1 MARAGPPPQAVPGKP
16 LITELPLFPLQTV
29 LFPGGRLALRLF
41 EQRYLT
47 MAKACL
53 KDNTAFGVCAIRE
66 GKEVGA
72 PAVPFD
78 VGTTAKI
85 AEWDMQQLG
94 VLQIVATGEARFRV
108 IEHHA
113 QRDGLLVGRVE
124 WLPAQADGAIPAACE
139 PAVRLLERVIE
150 QHAEL
155 FPAPHHL
162 QSSAWV
168 SARLA
173 EILPLPLAA
182 KQELLELDDVGVR
195 LERVNALLRAS
206 AREAS

>member
-1 MARAGPPPQAVPGKP
+1 
-16 LITELPLFPLQTV
+16 
-29 LFPGGRLALRLF
+29 
-41 EQRYLT
+41 

-78 VGTTAKI
+78 VGTLAKI

-94 VLQIVATGEARFRV
+94 VLQIVAAGEARFRV
-108 IEHHA
+108 LEHHA
-113 QRDGLLVGRVE
+113 QRDGLLVGHVE
-124 WLPAQADGAIPAACE
+124 LLPAETDGPIPATCE
-139 PAVRLLERVIE
+139 PALRLLERVIE

-155 FPAPHHL
+155 FPEPHHL
-162 QSSAWV
+162 RSAAWV

-173 EILPLPLAA
+173 EILPLPLPA
-182 KQELLELDDVGVR
+182 KQELLEVDDARVR

>member
-1 MARAGPPPQAVPGKP
+1 
-16 LITELPLFPLQTV
+16 
-29 LFPGGRLALRLF
+29 
-41 EQRYLT
+41 

-53 KDNTAFGVCAIRE
+53 KDGTPFGVCAIRE

-72 PAVPFD
+72 PAVPFE

-94 VLQIVATGEARFRV
+94 VLQIVASGESRFRAV
-108 IEHHA
+108 EQHA
-113 QRDGLLVGRVE
+113 QKDGLLVGRVE
-124 WLPAQADGAIPAACE
+124 LLPAESDGPIPATCE
-139 PAVRLLERVIE
+139 PAVRLLERVIG

-155 FPAPHHL
+155 FPAPHQL
-162 QSSAWV
+162 QSAAWV
-168 SARLA
+168 SSRLA

-182 KQELLELDDVGVR
+182 KQELLELDDASLR